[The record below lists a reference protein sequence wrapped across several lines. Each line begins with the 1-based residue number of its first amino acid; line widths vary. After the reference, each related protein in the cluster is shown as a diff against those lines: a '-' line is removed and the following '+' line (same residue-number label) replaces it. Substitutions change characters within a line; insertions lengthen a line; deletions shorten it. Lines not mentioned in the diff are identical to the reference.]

1 MAELK
6 FHKNRNRPRPVK
18 ETKITKP
25 KERFSSSKESHM
37 KKSSKM
43 GRPRK
48 NKKYGSIRT
57 DVNNVML
64 LDALQNTLG
73 YDTQDDILHH
83 LLIKA
88 RQSLNDDQTTML
100 DTFLKVYRMRYSNHH
115 K

>member
-6 FHKNRNRPRPVK
+6 FHKDRNRPRPVK

-25 KERFSSSKESHM
+25 KEKFSARKESTLQDH
-37 KKSSKM
+37 KM

-57 DVNNVML
+57 EINNVML

-73 YDTQDDILHH
+73 YDTQDEILHH
-83 LLIKA
+83 LLIQA
-88 RQSLNDDQTTML
+88 RNSLNDDQTTML
-100 DTFLKVYRMRYSNHH
+100 DTFLKVYHMRYTKHH

>member
-1 MAELK
+1 MAELH
-6 FHKNRNRPRPVK
+6 FHKNRNRPRPIK
-18 ETKITKP
+18 ETRISKP
-25 KERFSSSKESHM
+25 KEKFSYSKEPKITNH
-37 KKSSKM
+37 KI

-48 NKKYGSIRT
+48 NKHYGSIRT

-73 YDTQDDILHH
+73 YNTQDDILHH

-88 RQSLNDDQTTML
+88 RNSLDDDKTTML
-100 DTFLKVYRMRYSNHH
+100 DTFLKVYQIRYSNHH